1 VLSEKGVSIELPS
14 RWTVDPKNG
23 RFIVPEP
30 DRSRISGAL
39 ISEEAR
45 DTLAG
50 FLKALEPSITSAQM
64 HRISLQTKRVGS
76 GDQTDVE
83 YGRGASAPKITVS
96 GLITTSGP
104 RSILAFCGSTPERR
118 PTGAVV
124 CAPILAS
131 LHTGP
136 TDGKSQSGEERVTG
150 DGWSV
155 VLPAGW

>member
-64 HRISLQTKRVGS
+64 HRISLQRSAS
-76 GDQTDVE
+76 GVAT
-83 YGRGASAPKITVS
+83 RRTSSTGAERPR
-96 GLITTSGP
+96 P
-104 RSILAFCGSTPERR
+104 RSPCQA
-118 PTGAVV
+118 
-124 CAPILAS
+124 
-131 LHTGP
+131 
-136 TDGKSQSGEERVTG
+136 
-150 DGWSV
+150 
-155 VLPAGW
+155 